1 MIDREWETTI
11 KSDVFKNFMKLAL
24 TKKQDEEK
32 LIKSAEEKLFES
44 LKNLDQIEQY
54 ILSSEE
60 LTNTFKNLQTKF
72 ATMKDNELNK
82 IPKDFVE
89 AVKMLC
95 LP

>member
-1 MIDREWETTI
+1 MIDREWQETI

-24 TKKQDEEK
+24 TKKQDEINLK
-32 LIKSAEEKLFES
+32 KSAEEKLFES

-72 ATMKDNELNK
+72 AIMKDNELNK
-82 IPKDFVE
+82 IPQDFIE